1 MLEQVSLPVG
11 WFEYII
17 DHPQVFWALLQ
28 AHLKMVLIGEFAA
41 IIVAVP
47 AGVLASRGERLNVV
61 ITNAGAV
68 AQTIPPLA
76 VIAISF
82 TYLGLGIY
90 PAILALFFY
99 ALFPIL
105 KNTATGMTRVN
116 DAQIEAGRGMGMSTL
131 QRLRLIELPIAIPVI
146 FAGIRT
152 STVLSIGVA
161 YLGVFIGAGGF
172 GRWVV
177 LGLQTFRTDIIL
189 AGAIPG
195 ALLVIGLDQGFKRV
209 EQWLASTTGG
219 EKEDSDIVTA

>member
-1 MLEQVSLPVG
+1 MLEQFIIID

-17 DHPQVFWALLQ
+17 EHPQQFWTLFR
-28 AHLKMVLIGEFAA
+28 AHLTMVLIGEFAA
-41 IIVAVP
+41 IVVAVP
-47 AGVLASRGERLNVV
+47 AGILATRDDRLNLV

-68 AQTIPPLA
+68 AQTIPPLG

-105 KNTATGMTRVN
+105 KNTATGMNRVD

-131 QRLRLIELPIAIPVI
+131 QRLRLIEVPIALPVI

-152 STVLSIGVA
+152 STVLCIGVA
-161 YLGVFIGAGGF
+161 YLGAFIGAGGF
-172 GRWVV
+172 GRWVI

-195 ALLVIGLDQGFKRV
+195 ALLVIGLDQSFKRT

-219 EKEDSDIVTA
+219 ESGESDVVTA